1 MSAKSEPWIQATM
14 TGFGQGIR
22 RSETERFV
30 VWVNYVSAGVVSA
43 KQLSFSME
51 HLTQLCHAHP
61 RSCVGVILLPN
72 RAGDLRSS
80 PKKED
85 VDMETLA
92 LMFVISFSF
101 PDVSTLSTLNLILS
115 FFLGTSSLDP

>member
-1 MSAKSEPWIQATM
+1 MAAKSEPWIQSTM

-22 RSETERFV
+22 RSESERFV

-43 KQLSFSME
+43 KQLSFSLE
-51 HLTQLCHAHP
+51 HLTQLCHANP
-61 RSCVGVILLPN
+61 RSCIGVILLPN

-85 VDMETLA
+85 VDMETLTQCLLLPA
-92 LMFVISFSF
+92 LFWVF
-101 PDVSTLSTLNLILS
+101 
-115 FFLGTSSLDP
+115 